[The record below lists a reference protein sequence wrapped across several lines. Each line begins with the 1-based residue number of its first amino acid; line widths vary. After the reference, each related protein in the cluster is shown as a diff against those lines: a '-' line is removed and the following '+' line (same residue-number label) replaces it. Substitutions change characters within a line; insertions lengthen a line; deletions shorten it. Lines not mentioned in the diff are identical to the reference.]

1 MFCFVSSVDNHA
13 VLSDIV
19 KTISPVNS
27 IFSILRFQILNS
39 GDVQKLIIIWGNK
52 LKNFP
57 IFFNS

>member
-1 MFCFVSSVDNHA
+1 MFCFVFSVDNHA
-13 VLSDIV
+13 VLSDMV
-19 KTISPVNS
+19 KMVIPVSS

-39 GDVQKLIIIWGNK
+39 GDVQKLIIIWGNT